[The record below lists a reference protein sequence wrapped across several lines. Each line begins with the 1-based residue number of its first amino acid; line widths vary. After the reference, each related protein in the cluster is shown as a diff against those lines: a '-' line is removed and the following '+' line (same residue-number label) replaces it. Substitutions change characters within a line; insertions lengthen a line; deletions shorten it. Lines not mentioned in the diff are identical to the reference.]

1 MPPSVRDVMPEV
13 YAELEALVEAVGDPS
28 LADHLEG
35 LTGIG
40 LGKGPV
46 NALGRPCSA
55 RARACVEAAQKASP
69 HPHGSVTETDAG
81 QRVVRVLNELGVGG
95 Q

>member
-35 LTGIG
+35 LT
-40 LGKGPV
+40 
-46 NALGRPCSA
+46 
-55 RARACVEAAQKASP
+55 
-69 HPHGSVTETDAG
+69 VTEPCGCGDAFCASFYTG
-81 QRVVRVLNELGVGG
+81 TRPRGAWSAEGVHRTLPRPIPC
-95 Q
+95 